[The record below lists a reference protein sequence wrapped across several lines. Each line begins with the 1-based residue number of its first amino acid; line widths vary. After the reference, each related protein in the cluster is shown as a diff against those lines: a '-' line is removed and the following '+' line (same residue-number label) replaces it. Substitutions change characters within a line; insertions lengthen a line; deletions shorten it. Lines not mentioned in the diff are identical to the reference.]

1 MFHHIPVCLPCSF
14 ARSFACSLVL
24 SVIVLM
30 GLLQADVAWADT
42 PCQSASESPDFE
54 ERLTPLHIKL
64 SGFVNTRPEASS
76 LGFVK
81 LEIRSYQVTAYFE
94 VVTAEAVGCPEAT
107 EGVLLQQIKKRGH
120 FPLVGAKDLLLKIA
134 TAAPG
139 TPLTLDGYYRPR
151 NRNLHVKHVEVIGMT
166 N

>member
-1 MFHHIPVCLPCSF
+1 MFRHISGSLARCLVWS
-14 ARSFACSLVL
+14 VL
-24 SVIVLM
+24 ILA
-30 GLLQADVAWADT
+30 GLLQADIVWAET
-42 PCQSASESPDFE
+42 PCQAASESPDFD
-54 ERLTPLHIKL
+54 ERLTPLRIKL

-94 VVTAEAVGCPEAT
+94 VVTAEAVDCPQAT

-120 FPLVGAKDLLLKIA
+120 FPLVGAKDLLLKVA

-151 NRNLHVKHVEVIGMT
+151 NRNLHVKHVEIIGMT